1 MKTKQLSADMVDHGF
16 VATDNL
22 MIRNNKQGENL
33 YELSPIFELN
43 VLKSVND

>member
-1 MKTKQLSADMVDHGF
+1 MVGHRF
-16 VATDNL
+16 VATDNS

-33 YELSPIFELN
+33 YELLSIFELN